1 MFEEYSKPRG
11 RERRLSAAQT
21 VAILVSAAFHV
32 LFVYGLYHGKITIR
46 MIPAFT
52 EVRNVV
58 IGPSQKGPGPV
69 VMGSSTSEAPEAAPG
84 ASSRT
89 GGAEART
96 DAVPG
101 ATSGVPAAPAPGLSR
116 AFSLRREPDGTPV
129 AALSEEF
136 YESLLSRVRPRTK
149 SGLIITFSPPGVR
162 PVPPPNA
169 DLREHLFPG
178 QPGLPEESDASRA
191 RRAGPGGQRAGI
203 TIPLEGYDLT
213 PWAEQVIA
221 LIQKNWDLPLVR
233 DLPPK
238 ASVRIL
244 TMITKSGS
252 LSSFELLISSSL
264 APLDRAAVRAIRTS
278 LPFPPL
284 PADFPADLLEAYFEF
299 TYNE

>member
-1 MFEEYSKPRG
+1 
-11 RERRLSAAQT
+11 
-21 VAILVSAAFHV
+21 
-32 LFVYGLYHGKITIR
+32 
-46 MIPAFT
+46 MIPAFA

-58 IGPSQKGPGPV
+58 IGPSPKGPGPV
-69 VMGSSTSEAPEAAPG
+69 VMGSPASEAAEATPG
-84 ASSRT
+84 ASVRADGTVRRTDTLPEAGSGIPAAAPPRLSRT
-89 GGAEART
+89 
-96 DAVPG
+96 
-101 ATSGVPAAPAPGLSR
+101 
-116 AFSLRREPDGTPV
+116 FSLRREPDGTPV

-149 SGLIITFSPPGVR
+149 SGLIITFAPPGVT
-162 PVPPPNA
+162 PAPPPNA
-169 DLREHLFPG
+169 DLREYLYPG
-178 QPGLPEESDASRA
+178 QPGIPEETAASRA
-191 RRAGPGGQRAGI
+191 HRAGPGRQRAGI
-203 TIPLEGYDLT
+203 TIPLQGYDLT

-238 ASVRIL
+238 AGVRIL

-264 APLDRAAVRAIRTS
+264 ASLDQAAVRAIRTS

-299 TYNE
+299 MYNE